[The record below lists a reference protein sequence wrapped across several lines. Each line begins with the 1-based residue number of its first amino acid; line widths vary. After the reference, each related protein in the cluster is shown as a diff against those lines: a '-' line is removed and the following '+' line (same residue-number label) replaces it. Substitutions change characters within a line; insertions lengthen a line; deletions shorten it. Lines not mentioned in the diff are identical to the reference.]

1 MKADVIN
8 VNPFNGGSG
17 GGGGTSDYPDLTNK
31 PKINGVTLVGSM
43 TPEQLGLEPASK
55 ACFGRYWNES
65 MSQSKATGYFG
76 NLDFGKNLVA
86 NLGLGRYLVTD
97 DRRYTK
103 LNPQNSN
110 QDIAGN
116 AVALDGT
123 QGQCMWCWNEFYY
136 GAWKETISG
145 VVYTFEVVSLL
156 PTYQN
161 HKLTRIPRGG
171 LSWLNAGVWD
181 ASGGKLCSLIS
192 NDANYRGG
200 GGSALNP
207 ATYTQLDADL
217 PQCSFLGMPR
227 TEKSL
232 NAFSAAARLRGT
244 GWEADWFVARA
255 VLEILMRI
263 YFGNRNSQAAINANA
278 DSDGLP
284 QGGLGAGVTEWS
296 SGSWNSYNGY
306 HPLIPNVFSIKD
318 DEDNNIGDFTGQK
331 IYAIKDKDG
340 QTVYS
345 AKVPFFA
352 GLMNPFGH
360 IWQFVNG
367 LIVDIEVEGASK
379 VYVTPSMYAAY
390 DSTTVADKIFAG
402 NMARSGGWIKE
413 LIYDKL
419 AMMPSKVGGS
429 SSTYHGDELYTDP
442 ATYHGLKVRLAG
454 GRAYYGA
461 LAGTS
466 DSNTYYSATGTDAY
480 ISAPL
485 CVFNDDPQIE

>member
-1 MKADVIN
+1 MDNANVVN
-8 VNPFNGGSG
+8 VNPFNGSG
-17 GGGGTSDYPDLTNK
+17 GGGGGVSDYPDLTNK
-31 PKINGVTLVGSM
+31 PKINGNTLLGNM

-55 ACFGRYWNES
+55 AAFGRYWNES
-65 MSQSKATGYFG
+65 LSQSKATGYFG

-97 DRRYTK
+97 DRCYTK

-232 NAFSAAARLRGT
+232 NAFSAAARLRGE
-244 GWEADWFVARA
+244 GWEANWFVARA
-255 VLEILMRI
+255 VMEILMRI
-263 YFGNRNSQAAINANA
+263 YFGNRNSQAAFNANA

-284 QGGLGAGVTEWS
+284 QGGLGAGVADMP
-296 SGSWNSYNGY
+296 SWNTFNGY
-306 HPLIPNVFSIKD
+306 HPLVPNAFSVKD
-318 DEDNNIGDFTGQK
+318 DENNNIGDFTGVK
-331 IYAIKDKDG
+331 TYAIKDKDG
-340 QTVYS
+340 NTVYS
-345 AKVPFFA
+345 APVPFFA
-352 GLMNPFGH
+352 GLMNPFAH
-360 IWQFVNG
+360 LYQFVNG
-367 LIVDIEVEGASK
+367 LIIDIEVEGASK
-379 VYVTPSMYAAY
+379 IYVTPSMYAEY
-390 DSTTVADKIFAG
+390 HSDRVSDKLFVG

-413 LIYDKL
+413 LVLDKL
-419 AMMPSKVGGS
+419 AGLPSKVGGS
-429 SSTYHGDELYTDP
+429 GSTYYADYLYTDP

-454 GRAYYGA
+454 GVANVGAYAGA
-461 LAGTS
+461 SYSYTYNSASYTYAG
-466 DSNTYYSATGTDAY
+466 

-485 CVFNDDPQIE
+485 CVFSDDPQIE